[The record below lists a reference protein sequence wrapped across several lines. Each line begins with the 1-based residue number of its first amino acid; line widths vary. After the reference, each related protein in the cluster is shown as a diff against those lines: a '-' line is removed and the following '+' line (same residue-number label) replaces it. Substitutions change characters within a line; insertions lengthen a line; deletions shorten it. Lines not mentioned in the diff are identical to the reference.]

1 MTIHASKGLEFDHVY
16 IVNVN
21 EGTIPRYHKGEKINP
36 ERLEEERRIFY
47 VGMTRAKKTLE
58 LHYLT
63 GTKERPKYPSRFIK
77 NLICNDD

>member
-1 MTIHASKGLEFDHVY
+1 MDL
-16 IVNVN
+16 
-21 EGTIPRYHKGEKINP
+21 

-63 GTKERPKYPSRFIK
+63 GTKERPKYPSRFLK
-77 NLICNDD
+77 KLLGTM